1 MKYAKCCRRGYLS
14 ISISM
19 NGISLLHQNSGAF
32 FPHGATGILKYNSYC
47 TMPRGMVQAGARAP
61 APASVQHSGRAAAH
75 RLRER
80 RCPIMMDLEEL
91 ERMEKESRGLLE
103 SGRLEDL
110 SGVTV
115 SGDTP
120 MQRLESLA
128 AQLKNLYCF
137 RVGNTPVR
145 ISFNENGPTLEESL
159 TRYFKSLKQGER
171 L

>member
-1 MKYAKCCRRGYLS
+1 
-14 ISISM
+14 
-19 NGISLLHQNSGAF
+19 
-32 FPHGATGILKYNSYC
+32 
-47 TMPRGMVQAGARAP
+47 
-61 APASVQHSGRAAAH
+61 
-75 RLRER
+75 
-80 RCPIMMDLEEL
+80 MMDLEEL